1 MDRMKKGCRLAA
13 VLTKAVVLLLAV
25 NVIWPVFCLRSEAAL
40 QELDF
45 TMTAMKTSVSL
56 SWEELEGADSYT
68 ISRKVGTGSYATLK
82 SGLKQTSYTDSGLK
96 TGTRYAYKVY
106 AYKDGVKTA
115 ATSARAV
122 TLVSYA
128 APALKTLSVTT
139 SGGKDIRAKITW
151 TSVSGYEYYILRK
164 TGDSSFEPVASVKAS
179 SKSTSYVDRTMDAS
193 LNYVYTVC
201 QGKSEAGGKTIYLGS
216 YDTAGITTINTLPAL
231 TFTTNNQETALEWTS
246 AGSNITGYLV
256 YRGLAEGTAKKIAT
270 LSSTRRSYTDLYHDT
285 FTQAERD
292 RFLINEYA
300 LDLSMNP
307 LLYNV
312 RAYKKTGSKTSYG
325 NWLID
330 GHCDLSEPYI
340 LSVVEEAG
348 QVKIEWNRIYNAKS
362 YTIYHGYVDADGT
375 KVWKSVAKV
384 SQADT
389 ERISTSIPADK
400 DYPLYSVRAVASMN
414 GKNVNSSI
422 DRGYDTSLRRF
433 SNKQVL
439 VIGDSVPFGTPYYDL
454 TQFRAYSFPTRM
466 QQLTACDL
474 YDASLSGATVTWQK
488 NTESSYRY
496 RIVTDVV
503 EYIAKGQK
511 PNAPTGWVED
521 NSRSLEDFD
530 VILFAAGTNDY
541 TKNVE
546 IGSISDTSTDTF
558 YGALNKIMGYIYR
571 ANSNRIAAGKDPIKV
586 VLLDI
591 LYGEKYGSIAIRR
604 NRYTTENAK
613 GYTLGDY
620 QTAMNKVNRKFK
632 DMGMFIKRFD
642 TSSYM
647 NPSNCRYIS
656 PDSLHLNRNG
666 NARMGN
672 GMAVF
677 LEKYIF

>member
-1 MDRMKKGCRLAA
+1 MKKGWGLAA
-13 VLTKAVVLLLAV
+13 AVTKAVLVMLAV
-25 NVIWPVFCLRSEAAL
+25 SMIWPLFGLRSEAAL

-45 TMTAMKTSVSL
+45 SITAMKTSVAL
-56 SWEELEGADSYT
+56 SWEELEGADSYY
-68 ISRKVGTGSYATLK
+68 ISRKVGSGSYVTLK
-82 SGLKQTSYTDSGLK
+82 SGLTQTVFTDTGLK

-106 AYKDGVKTA
+106 AYKDGVKSA
-115 ATSARAV
+115 ATSAKAV
-122 TLVSYA
+122 TLVSYT

-139 SGGKDIRAKITW
+139 SGGKNIRAKITW
-151 TSVSGYEYYILRK
+151 TSTSGYEYFVLRK
-164 TGDSSFEPVASVKAS
+164 TGDAGFEPVASVQAS
-179 SKSTSYVDRTMDAS
+179 SKSTSYVDKTMDAS
-193 LNYVYTVC
+193 LEYVYTVC
-201 QGKSEAGGKTIYLGS
+201 QGKSEQDGKIIYLGS
-216 YDTAGITTINTLPAL
+216 YDTAGITTINTLPEL
-231 TFTTNNQETALEWTS
+231 TFTTNNQETVLDWTS
-246 AGSNITGYLV
+246 AGSNISGYLV
-256 YRGLAEGTAKKIAT
+256 YRGLAEGTTKNIAT
-270 LSSTRRSYTDLYHDT
+270 LSSSARSYTDLYHNT
-285 FTQAERD
+285 FTDAEKD

-312 RAYKKTGSKTSYG
+312 RAYKKTGTKISYG

-330 GHCDLSEPYI
+330 GHCDLSEPFI
-340 LSVVEEAG
+340 LGVREQGDTVE
-348 QVKIEWNRIYNAKS
+348 IEWNRICNAKS
-362 YTIYHGYVDADGT
+362 YTIYHGYTDADGT

-384 SQADT
+384 SQEDT
-389 ERISTSIPADK
+389 ERITASIPMDK

-433 SNKQVL
+433 SSKQVL
-439 VIGDSVPFGTPYYDL
+439 VMGDSVPFGTPYYDL

-496 RIVTDVV
+496 RIVTDVA
-503 EYIAKGQK
+503 EYIAKGKK

-521 NSRSLEDFD
+521 NSRSFEDFD
-530 VILFAAGTNDY
+530 VVLFAAGTNDY

-558 YGALNKIMGYIYR
+558 YGALNRIMGYIYR
-571 ANSNRIAAGKDPIKV
+571 ASNNRVQAGKAPIKV

-620 QTAMNKVNRKFK
+620 QTAMNKVNRKYK
-632 DMGMFIKRFD
+632 DMGLSIKRFD

-677 LEKYIF
+677 LAKYIF